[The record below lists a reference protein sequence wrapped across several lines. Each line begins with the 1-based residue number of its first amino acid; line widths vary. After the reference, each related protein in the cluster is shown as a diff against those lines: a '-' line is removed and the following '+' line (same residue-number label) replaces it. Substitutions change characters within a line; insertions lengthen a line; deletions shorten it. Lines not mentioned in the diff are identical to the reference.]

1 MIYGY
6 LPPQMLGRPVDE
18 LTMEEFFRLYGMAES
33 ARDLRI
39 QDIKL
44 GVAQGIAS
52 ILGQLES

>member
-1 MIYGY
+1 
-6 LPPQMLGRPVDE
+6 MLGRPVDE